1 MNRLALALALLLA
14 PAVAS
19 AATHTVYMNQPTGGT
34 YTAYPADESLADWAT
49 YDVAATAGTGANVG
63 RYSFVLDDAVA
74 TEWVVFS
81 GSSQP
86 ASWDL
91 YVGTITLDSLSLTAG
106 DIEDIVDG
114 LVAAGAVASPVSAD
128 IISPTRTWVANG
140 RRAQNIIEVTA
151 GFVGTLALKPDLN
164 NATTIN
170 GVTVVSITGAATVT
184 ATNLSVDRSRTQA
197 HFTVPALSTVG
208 TYTVVVTVTTV
219 DGQTIKTTGTL
230 KVY

>member
-1 MNRLALALALLLA
+1 MNRYALALALLLA

-19 AATHTVYMNQPTGGT
+19 AATHTVYMNEPTGGT
-34 YTAYPADESLADWAT
+34 YTAYPANQSLADWAT

-81 GSSQP
+81 GSTQP

-91 YVGTITLDSLSLTAG
+91 YIGTISLDSLTLSAG

>member
-1 MNRLALALALLLA
+1 MNRYALALTLALLPSLA
-14 PAVAS
+14 Q
-19 AATHTVYMNQPTGGT
+19 AADRTVYFGMPAGGT
-34 YTAYPADESLADWAT
+34 YTAFPANQSLASWST

-63 RYSFVLDDAVA
+63 RYSLVLDDA
-74 TEWVVFS
+74 TEWFIFS
-81 GSSQP
+81 GSTQP

-91 YVGTITLDSLSLTAG
+91 YVGTVPAAVSVAIGEDEVA
-106 DIEDIVDG
+106 DIVDG
-114 LVAAGAVASPVSAD
+114 LVEAGAVASPVSAD
-128 IISPTRTWVANG
+128 VISRTRTWIANG
-140 RRAQNIIEVTA
+140 RRAQNIVEVTA
-151 GFVGTLALKPDLN
+151 GFVGTFALKPDLN
-164 NATTIN
+164 TATTIS

-184 ATNLSVDRSRTQA
+184 ATDLSVDRSRTQA